1 MTETLYSL
9 TRMKISAMFAVAL
22 SGFIVAGAVPAGADE
37 AGAKKLLKAMSDYVG
52 KQPSLSFD
60 YDAVLEVVTKDDQKL
75 ALVSSGTVNLTRPDK
90 LRATRVGG
98 FADVETLFDG
108 TTLTLVGKNANLYTQ
123 IGVPGTIEHL
133 VDELREKYHRP
144 LPAADLLLSN
154 SYDELMQ
161 DVTDAKDLG
170 SGVVGGM
177 ECDFLAFRK
186 PDVDFQIWI
195 AQGDKPYPC
204 RFSITSRKVS
214 GNPQYT
220 VQVKNWKAPSGIVS
234 AAYAFKNPTNAKK
247 VELTDLQDKLSDLP
261 GHFKIGAD
269 K

>member
-1 MTETLYSL
+1 MTETLYSP
-9 TRMKISAMFAVAL
+9 TRMKISAAFAVAL
-22 SGFIVAGAVPAGADE
+22 SSFIVAGAAPASADE

-60 YDAVLEVVTKDDQKL
+60 YDSVLEVVTKDDQKL
-75 ALVSSGTVNLTRPDK
+75 ALASSGTVNLTRPDK
-90 LRATRVGG
+90 LRATRAGG

-108 TTLTLVGKNANLYTQ
+108 KTLTLVGKNANLYTQ
-123 IGVPGTIEHL
+123 VAIAGTIEHL
-133 VDELREKYHRP
+133 VDELREKYHRH
-144 LPAADLLLSN
+144 LPAADLILSN

-161 DVTDAKDLG
+161 DVTDVKDLG
-170 SGVVGGM
+170 SGVVGGV

-186 PDVDFQIWI
+186 PDVDFQVWI

-204 RFSITSRKVS
+204 RFSITSRQVS

-220 VQVKNWKAPSGIVS
+220 VQVRNWKAPSGIVS
-234 AAYAFKNPTNAKK
+234 VAYAFKNPTNAKK
-247 VELTDLQDKLSDLP
+247 VELTDLQDKLNDLP
-261 GHFKIGAD
+261 GHFKTGAD

>member
-1 MTETLYSL
+1 MTN
-9 TRMKISAMFAVAL
+9 AMHRRLKLVAL
-22 SGFIVAGAVPAGADE
+22 GSSLLALIFGMAVPAGADE
-37 AGAKKLLKAMSDYVG
+37 ASARKLLKAMSDYVG
-52 KQPSLSFD
+52 KQPSLSFE
-60 YDAVLEVVTKDDQKL
+60 YDAALDVVTKDDQKL
-75 ALVSSGTVNLTRPDK
+75 ALVSSGSLTLARPDK
-90 LRATRVGG
+90 IRTTRAGG
-98 FADVETLFDG
+98 FADIEIVFDG
-108 TTLTLVGKNANLYTQ
+108 KTLTLVGKNAKLYTQ
-123 IGVPGTIEHL
+123 VDVPGSIDHL

-161 DVTDAKDLG
+161 DVTEAQDLG
-170 SGVVGGM
+170 SGVVGGV

-204 RFSITSRKVS
+204 RFSVTSRKVA

-220 VQVKNWKAPSGIVS
+220 IQIRNWRAPSAAVQ
-234 AAYAFKNPTNAKK
+234 AAYSFKNSIDAKK
-247 VELTDLQDKLSDLP
+247 VDLTDLQDKVGDLP
-261 GHFKIGAD
+261 SHFKIGAD

>member
-1 MTETLYSL
+1 LGAAL
-9 TRMKISAMFAVAL
+9 LAV
-22 SGFIVAGAVPAGADE
+22 IVGTAAPAGADD
-37 AGAKKLLKAMSDYVG
+37 AKKLLKAMSDYVG
-52 KQPSLSFD
+52 KQSSLSFD
-60 YDAVLEVVTKDDQKL
+60 YDAALDVVTKDDQRL
-75 ALVSSGTVNLTRPDK
+75 ALLSSGTVSLTRPDK
-90 LRATRVGG
+90 IRATRSGG
-98 FADVETLFDG
+98 FADIETVFDG
-108 TTLTLVGKNANLYTQ
+108 KTLTLVGKNANSYTQ
-123 IGVPGTIEHL
+123 VDIPGTIEHL

-170 SGVVGGM
+170 SGVVGGA

-186 PDVDFQIWI
+186 PDVDFEIWI

-204 RFSITSRKVS
+204 RFSVTSRRVS

-220 VQVKNWKAPSGIVS
+220 VQVKNWKAPSE
-234 AAYAFKNPTNAKK
+234 AASGDYTFKNTTSAKK
-247 VELTDLQDKLSDLP
+247 VELTELQEKLSDLP
-261 GHFKIGAD
+261 SHFKIGAD

>member
-1 MTETLYSL
+1 MTETTYWL
-9 TRMKISAMFAVAL
+9 TKMKLPAALAVAL
-22 SGFIVAGAVPAGADE
+22 LGFIVAGAVPAGADD
-37 AGAKKLLKAMSDYVG
+37 AAAKKLLKAMSDYVG

-75 ALVSSGTVNLTRPDK
+75 ALASSGTVNLTRPDK
-90 LRATRVGG
+90 LRATRAGG

-108 TTLTLVGKNANLYTQ
+108 KTLTLVGKNANLYTQ
-123 IGVPGTIEHL
+123 VAISGTIEQL
-133 VDELREKYHRP
+133 VDELREKYHRH
-144 LPAADLLLSN
+144 LPAADLLSSN

-161 DVTDAKDLG
+161 DVTDVKDLG
-170 SGVVGGM
+170 SGVVGGV

-220 VQVKNWKAPSGIVS
+220 VQVRNWKAPSGIVS

-261 GHFKIGAD
+261 GHFKTGAD
-269 K
+269 Q